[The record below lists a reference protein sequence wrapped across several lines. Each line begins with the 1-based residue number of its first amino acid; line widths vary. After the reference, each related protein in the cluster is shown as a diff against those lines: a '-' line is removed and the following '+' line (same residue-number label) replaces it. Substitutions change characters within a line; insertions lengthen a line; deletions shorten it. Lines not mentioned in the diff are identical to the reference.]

1 MKRTHKPLSP
11 MQLNI
16 FALLEMHD
24 YPQSVAQLSAS
35 IYAGKKLPDYPNN
48 VIRAEISLMH
58 RKLCFHKIITTP
70 KGYILERKL

>member
-1 MKRTHKPLSP
+1 MKRTLKPLSP
-11 MQLNI
+11 MQSRI

-24 YPQSVAQLSAS
+24 SPQSAEQLSAS

-48 VIRAEISLMH
+48 VISAEISAMH
-58 RKLCFHKIITTP
+58 RKLCFHKIISTP